1 MSGGLKDVRG
11 SRRIDTARHG
21 NCDFHGLPRSTP
33 AELEIPRGTRCA
45 SKSGVVA
52 PSEEVPA
59 KEPHCVLVVDDDP
72 SIRKMIVASLRRDGY
87 VFREAANGK
96 DALDVMRSEHP
107 SVVVLDLMMPV
118 LSGWDVLQ
126 ARELEP
132 DLKEIPIIVISA
144 NRDPEV
150 VAAVDMGICAFL
162 PKPFDIRALS
172 ALVRSYLSPPGQTQ
186 AEDVAGNEA
195 EAAAMLKA

>member
-1 MSGGLKDVRG
+1 
-11 SRRIDTARHG
+11 
-21 NCDFHGLPRSTP
+21 
-33 AELEIPRGTRCA
+33 
-45 SKSGVVA
+45 
-52 PSEEVPA
+52 
-59 KEPHCVLVVDDDP
+59 
-72 SIRKMIVASLRRDGY
+72 MIVASLKRDGY
-87 VFREAANGK
+87 VFREASNGK

-144 NRDPEV
+144 NRAPEV
-150 VAAVDMGICAFL
+150 AAAVDMGICAFL

-172 ALVRSYLSPPGQTQ
+172 ALVRNCLSLPVRTRANDAASG
-186 AEDVAGNEA
+186 EA